1 MIREQISELQKEIKK
16 YENDKKETED
26 ARTNLNR
33 QMKSIDDTIKRYNN
47 SITYKKEV
55 IKELQKAID
64 YLTIEKQK
72 EYDLINCQITEGEI
86 DISGFLK
93 KS

>member
-1 MIREQISELQKEIKK
+1 MEMIREQISELQKEIKK

-72 EYDLINCQITEGEI
+72 EYDLMHNQDSQDSQDSSE
-86 DISGFLK
+86 DFD
-93 KS
+93 

>member
-47 SITYKKEV
+47 RITYKKEV
-55 IKELQKAID
+55 IKELQKALD
-64 YLTIEKQK
+64 YLIIERQK
-72 EYDLINCQITEGEI
+72 EDEINSDNKDSDDTDSDEEENR
-86 DISGFLK
+86 
-93 KS
+93 